1 MIILACTKFI
11 SAARALLGIR
21 GSVSGLPQMSVSKIE
36 TLLLE
41 SKFFAQ
47 IADAMNF
54 TSLSYCSR
62 YFTKH
67 LGQSPSEYRLSL
79 QPK

>member
-36 TLLLE
+36 TLLVRLL
-41 SKFFAQ
+41 
-47 IADAMNF
+47 
-54 TSLSYCSR
+54 TVVSLPGTFGNLHIGEDGC
-62 YFTKH
+62 
-67 LGQSPSEYRLSL
+67 E
-79 QPK
+79 